1 MASFWLSKEV
11 IEKAN
16 EMLSKNENID
26 HFQFDGYSKNH
37 KGVIYTITDITPCDK
52 TDKYVGKRVTLE
64 KPYFFAEMITN

>member
-26 HFQFDGYSKNH
+26 HFQFDGHSENH
-37 KGVIYTITDITPCDK
+37 NGVIYTITDITPCDK
-52 TDKYVGKRVTLE
+52 TDNYVGKRVTLE
-64 KPYFFAEMITN
+64 KPYFLSE